1 MREVLHIAVDADVS
15 NDGSRHEGDSQQNKV
30 LAQQQAADVGH
41 LCAVH
46 LTKGYLAVALAD
58 VVERQPEQPQAGD
71 DDGYQGKGDDDA
83 RHLPVF
89 LVQAGYLVRDERILK
104 VAPAHSLLVEVAE
117 ERDGFLPLAGGDG
130 EEREVAP
137 AVLINEDN
145 RLVSARQMAG
155 AEIIYH
161 AYDVVGGNLIPVV
174 TRTVPEALVRRDL
187 LRPPVPDVQGLEES
201 PVSYQLVGIFVLLS
215 FPSPAFQQPETEEIH
230 VFARG
235 PEIANLHFLSVVR
248 TEAGI
253 RLQIVG
259 RDAISHSC
267 KQG

>member
-1 MREVLHIAVDADVS
+1 MMGEVLHVAVDGDVG
-15 NDGSRHEGDSQQNKV
+15 NGGTRHEGGSQQEEV

-46 LTKGYLAVALAD
+46 LAQGYLAVSLAD

-89 LVQAGYLVRDERILK
+89 LVQAGYLVRDERIVE

-117 ERDGFLPLAGGDG
+117 ERDGFLPLARGDG

-145 RLVSARQMAG
+145 RL
-155 AEIIYH
+155 
-161 AYDVVGGNLIPVV
+161 IP
-174 TRTVPEALVRRDL
+174 A
-187 LRPPVPDVQGLEES
+187 
-201 PVSYQLVGIFVLLS
+201 
-215 FPSPAFQQPETEEIH
+215 
-230 VFARG
+230 
-235 PEIANLHFLSVVR
+235 
-248 TEAGI
+248 
-253 RLQIVG
+253 
-259 RDAISHSC
+259 
-267 KQG
+267 